1 MHSLGRRVSLPLMYS
16 GDLTPP
22 SLRYMST
29 RRWNR
34 FLFTLLMMT
43 ALTALQLAKRWRK
56 VKRRNRAHTT
66 LGERERGREGGR
78 EGGGEA

>member
-1 MHSLGRRVSLPLMYS
+1 MYL

-66 LGERERGREGGR
+66 LGEREGGK
-78 EGGGEA
+78 GEVRRRDGHYDVYMCRQE